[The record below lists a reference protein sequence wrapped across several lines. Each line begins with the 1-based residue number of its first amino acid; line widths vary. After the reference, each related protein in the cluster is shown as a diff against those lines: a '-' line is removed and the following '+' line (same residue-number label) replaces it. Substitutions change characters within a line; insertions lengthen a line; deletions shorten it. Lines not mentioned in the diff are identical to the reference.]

1 MTNHQ
6 RITYHNT
13 LIDEAI
19 EKANSLPDAGSDGSY
34 DEGYTDGQ
42 RAEYDRFWD
51 AFQENGNRATYA
63 GGFAGRG
70 WTVDTFKPKYR
81 VALNGTAVADYM
93 FMYFNCISTGDT
105 DNLLDFTEFN
115 SMFDFSASK
124 RLQNTFYNA
133 RIKNLYVDCS
143 NASTMTST
151 FDADNGGYIENLTL
165 KVTTKTTS
173 FTSTFKNQGNTKN
186 ITFTDDSVIA
196 ANISFNLCRKLTKSS
211 ITSIINALSSSTS
224 GLTLTLSKTAK
235 EAAFTADE
243 WSALIATKS
252 NWTISLA

>member
-1 MTNHQ
+1 MPTLNSVKL
-6 RITYHNT
+6 YLGDT
-13 LIDEAI
+13 LISGD
-19 EKANSLPDAGSDGSY
+19 GDGSY
-34 DEGYTDGQ
+34 NEGYTDGQ
-42 RAEYDRFWD
+42 QAEYDRFWD
-51 AFQENGNRATYA
+51 AFQENGNRAVYA

-70 WTVDTFKPKYR
+70 WTVDTFKPKHR
-81 VALNGTAVADYM
+81 VALNGTTVADYM
-93 FMYFNCISTGDT
+93 FMYFNCISSDDT
-105 DNLLDFTEFN
+105 DDLLDFTEFN

-173 FTSTFKNQGNTKN
+173 FTNAFKNQGNTKN
-186 ITFTDDSVIA
+186 VTFTDDSVIA
-196 ANISFNLCRKLTKSS
+196 ANISFNQCHKLTKSS

-224 GLTLTLSKTAK
+224 GKTLTLSKTAK